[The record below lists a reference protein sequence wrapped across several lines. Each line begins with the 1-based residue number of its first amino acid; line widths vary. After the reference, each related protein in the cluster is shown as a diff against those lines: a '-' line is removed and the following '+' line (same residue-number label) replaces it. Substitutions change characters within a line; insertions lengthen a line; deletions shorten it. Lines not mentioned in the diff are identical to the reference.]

1 MRKFV
6 LLLLIAA
13 MVIVGDS
20 YAAEPVI
27 VSKNDRAVVQM
38 KNAALLSPFV
48 KCTIPGEEIKTIVE
62 FAQPPAENEPKA
74 KPVVEQSH
82 YCDSIPL
89 TYEEQDWLRA
99 ACEEFNVPY
108 ALALGLIEK
117 ETEFRNIVGDDGAS
131 TGYMQIQQK
140 WHWDRMERLGVTD
153 LLDPQGNFRVGCD
166 FLDELYGKSNDWS
179 VSLTVYNIGHDPGF
193 VTDYAEDVMENYAR
207 WQEIINN
214 YI

>member
-1 MRKFV
+1 MKKFV
-6 LLLLIAA
+6 LFLLIAV

-20 YAAEPVI
+20 YAAGPVI
-27 VSKNDRAVVQM
+27 TSPNDGAVVRM
-38 KNAALLSPFV
+38 KTAAPVSSFV
-48 KCTIPGEEIKTIVE
+48 KHTPQRENQDPFETAPPPVENKPEE
-62 FAQPPAENEPKA
+62 
-74 KPVVEQSH
+74 KPVVEQSR
-82 YCDSIPL
+82 YCDNIPL